1 MALTDYT
8 IYFLGTQINPEGN
21 DDEVAVAWLSVVYSH
36 DKHGYCTLSFAGLLV
51 VSAEASWI
59 GILLIIQPITKNAIN
74 AKARSAG
81 KGKKSMMIKATAK

>member
-1 MALTDYT
+1 MMKLLSLGCLSCTHT
-8 IYFLGTQINPEGN
+8 INMGIVLL
-21 DDEVAVAWLSVVYSH
+21 VL
-36 DKHGYCTLSFAGLLV
+36 LGLLV

-81 KGKKSMMIKATAK
+81 RARKA